1 MAAFQLVDCVCASC
15 GGTTRWPASQA
26 QQSWFCP
33 KCAHEN
39 PAARAARPRRAPQES
54 EPVQAEA
61 NAAKGKMRSSGE
73 CRPLLDAATKSLF
86 RKNAFRITGLR
97 VDATSR
103 EVTTH
108 VDKLK
113 LMEELGQ
120 GQNAHTGVFAL
131 KPPPSLDEIRDALQ
145 KLKDPEQRLI
155 DEFFWFWPEA
165 FSLEEPDEGILAV
178 QRGAADQ
185 AVAFWSPR
193 EEAPT
198 NGVVAHHNL
207 AVLYHLCAVEW
218 ESHAI
223 HAEPDETRRRQT
235 EQYWKGSLRR
245 WEGLLADDHFWEI
258 LASRIRQIGDARLST
273 GFARR
278 MRASLPDALNRVN
291 VELAL
296 AYAAAGK
303 LDEARRHVR
312 FIGETHRG
320 WASVE
325 KAAKAALA
333 PATARLKHQIKQA
346 KEVAE
351 TNPAAAH
358 EATNTLISQAQPLLD
373 IFDLFFGEEE
383 HSEKDLLD
391 ETATACVNCSVAY
404 QRKTGDNTTFLSLLE
419 RTLPLA
425 DSVEVRRD
433 IEGFIGKAKR
443 NLAYANLKTIQDTP
457 AHPKAK
463 LQRLRA
469 EVVPL
474 LEDLKKRLGASSES
488 VTQLSDSVA
497 IALRGISIEAYNNHQ
512 DFTTAL
518 DAIQSAQT
526 HAQDPELK
534 RKISEDVATV
544 RQAASPQYTVA
555 VGTPP
560 LWPEPR
566 LSSVQRPIRTHAFH
580 ALIQRNR
587 APLIIDNKGIR
598 SGPIALE
605 TQDVEGVQWGVYS
618 RTVNGFET
626 ERSFSLCVATSA
638 VALPVG
644 WNKRGIIAATCSLFR
659 KQEETIPI
667 TEMPSDRQEAIFENM
682 IDAVLHNLVPSL
694 VRKLLGRI
702 QGGQDVQVG
711 PCTLSCSGVAFHA
724 TGLFTAKDC
733 QVPWPVAETQMSN
746 GQVIVSSREDR
757 KSKVYME
764 ARSTYNAVLLPI
776 LCSSMR
782 GQTTF

>member
-1 MAAFQLVDCVCASC
+1 
-15 GGTTRWPASQA
+15 
-26 QQSWFCP
+26 
-33 KCAHEN
+33 
-39 PAARAARPRRAPQES
+39 
-54 EPVQAEA
+54 
-61 NAAKGKMRSSGE
+61 MRSSGE

-103 EVTTH
+103 EVTRH

-155 DEFFWFWPEA
+155 DEFFWFWPED
-165 FSLEEPDEGILAV
+165 FSLKEPDEGILAV

-193 EEAPT
+193 EETPT
-198 NGVVAHHNL
+198 NGVVAQHNL

-245 WEGLLADDHFWEI
+245 WEALLADDHFWKI
-258 LASRIRQIGDARLST
+258 LASRIRQIGDARLKT
-273 GFARR
+273 DFAPR
-278 MRASLPDALNRVN
+278 MRVSLPDALNRVN

-303 LDEARRHVR
+303 LDQARRHVR
-312 FIGETHRG
+312 FIRETHRG

-325 KAAKAALA
+325 TAAKAALA
-333 PATARLKHQIKQA
+333 PATARLKHHIQQA

-351 TNPAAAH
+351 TNPAKAQD
-358 EATNTLISQAQPLLD
+358 ATNTLISQAQPLLD
-373 IFDLFFGEEE
+373 IFDLIFGEQE

-391 ETATACVNCSVAY
+391 EAATACVNCSVAY
-404 QRKTGDNTTFLSLLE
+404 QRKTGDNATFLSLLE

-425 DSVEVRRD
+425 DSVEARRR
-433 IEGFIGKAKR
+433 IEGNIGIAKG
-443 NLAYANLKTIQDTP
+443 NLAYANLKAIQDTP
-457 AHPKAK
+457 AHPKSK

-469 EVVPL
+469 EVLPL

-534 RKISEDVATV
+534 RKISEDLAIV

-555 VGTPP
+555 EGMPP
-560 LWPEPR
+560 LWTEPR
-566 LSSVQRPIRTHAFH
+566 LTSVQRPVRTHAFN
-580 ALIQRNR
+580 ALIQRDR
-587 APLIIDNKGIR
+587 APLIIDSKGIR
-598 SGPIALE
+598 SGPIVLQ
-605 TQDVEGVQWGVYS
+605 TQDVEGVQWGISS
-618 RTVNGFET
+618 RTEYRFEVD
-626 ERSFSLCVATSA
+626 RSFSLCVASSA
-638 VALPVG
+638 VALPVW
-644 WNKRGIIAATCSLFR
+644 WNKRGIIAATWSLFR
-659 KQEETIPI
+659 KQEETIPV
-667 TEMPSDRQEAIFENM
+667 TEMSSDQQEAVFQDI
-682 IDAVLHNLVPSL
+682 IDAVLHNLVPPL

-702 QGGQDVQVG
+702 RGGQDVQVG
-711 PCTLSCSGVAFHA
+711 PCTLSCSGIAFRA
-724 TGLFTAKDC
+724 TGSSTTKDC
-733 QVPWPVAETQMSN
+733 QVPWLVAETQMAT
-746 GQVIVSSREDR
+746 GQVFVYSREDP
-757 KSKVYME
+757 KSMVSMP
-764 ARSTYNAVLLPI
+764 ARDTYNAVVLPI

-782 GQTTF
+782 GQTTL